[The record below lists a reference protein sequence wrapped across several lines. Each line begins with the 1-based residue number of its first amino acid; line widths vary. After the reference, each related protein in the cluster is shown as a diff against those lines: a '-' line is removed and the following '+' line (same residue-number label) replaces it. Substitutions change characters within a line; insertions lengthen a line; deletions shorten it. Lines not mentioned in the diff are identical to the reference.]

1 MGWYLGYIIVYFLIM
16 FGIGFYYFL
25 KVKNADDYLIG
36 GWSMGFWPIV
46 GTVISTWCGA
56 SVFIGTVGLGFQV
69 GASGYIR
76 FSLASVIFTL
86 ILILAFGRAL
96 RRQRLYTLA
105 DLFGQRFGV
114 RAGIIP
120 SLLSAVVYA
129 IPTTAM
135 QYLAMST
142 IWSACFGMD
151 VGNALVLSAVLVL
164 AFTVLGGLPGTIVT
178 DALQAVLIITGIVI
192 LAVASGFTYAL
203 YMVGLDKTGLKN
215 VSPYK
220 NSFYMAVAVS
230 AGMLLYN
237 IPTRKIVFQLP
248 PKAFAYT
255 FLIAVCTSLLA
266 VILLQVGVRYL
277 SATTAAVFCL
287 FEPITCSLSGWL
299 FLGESLRPQKIV
311 GSLVILA
318 AVAILMIAKE
328 PRIAPSERT
337 G

>member
-1 MGWYLGYIIVYFLIM
+1 MKTKGIAATVLSALLFGFTPVLASKTYEMGSSPETLTFYRNLLVVPILLVVLLLQRADFRLSPKTLLSVVLFGVLGR
-16 FGIGFYYFL
+16 
-25 KVKNADDYLIG
+25 
-36 GWSMGFWPIV
+36 
-46 GTVISTWCGA
+46 GA
-56 SVFIGTVGLGFQV
+56 TTLMLYSAYPFAGV
-69 GASGYIR
+69 GAST
-76 FSLASVIFTL
+76 TL
-86 ILILAFGRAL
+86 HFLYPVFVALICRVAFREKL
-96 RRQRLYTLA
+96 
-105 DLFGQRFGV
+105 
-114 RAGIIP
+114 
-120 SLLSAVVYA
+120 
-129 IPTTAM
+129 
-135 QYLAMST
+135 
-142 IWSACFGMD
+142 
-151 VGNALVLSAVLVL
+151 
-164 AFTVLGGLPGTIVT
+164 GLPKCAALLVASAGVLFFFEKGGTA
-178 DALQAVLIITGIVI
+178 ALPGVI